1 MYFSDAFFCI
11 HVCSPEHECNIMP
24 MESTVG
30 TFRIT
35 QPGSSVATSLTTG
48 EAERKQVG
56 ILDIRGQDFRL
67 RPIPLSQVRSFVTS
81 EVSLSDYKEEE
92 LDPEDPNIDEAMAE
106 ILGERVKALVEEA
119 REQAKVLL
127 EDSAEEAKRALVAD
141 RVPSRQYSLDE
152 PDRVLVRLKVE
163 HSGFTTLNNQRFGSR
178 FVGEVVSIYW
188 LVCCFY

>member
-1 MYFSDAFFCI
+1 
-11 HVCSPEHECNIMP
+11 MP

-67 RPIPLSQVRSFVTS
+67 RPIPLSQVRSFVAS

-92 LDPEDPNIDEAMAE
+92 LDPEDPNVDEAMAE
-106 ILGERVKALVEEA
+106 ILGDRVKALIDEA
-119 REQAKVLL
+119 REQARALR
-127 EDSAEEAKRALVAD
+127 EDAAEEAKRAIMGD
-141 RVPSRQYSLDE
+141 RVPVQNYALFKPE
-152 PDRVLVRLKVE
+152 QVLVRLKVE
-163 HSGFTTLNNQRFGSR
+163 HSGFSTLNSQRFGSR
-178 FVGEVVSIYW
+178 FVGEVVSMPGCR
-188 LVCCFY
+188 LVSTTILAVHLTFSALKMCPISTG